1 MHSMQSKNISIFPK
15 IIGLVARSRSGK
27 DTVADYIIDV
37 CNSLHKLPHS
47 HSVVKRR
54 LAGPIKDA
62 LQILYGFDTHH
73 LETDLKDIKIE
84 EFNCSPRDAMVQL
97 TKTIMDLS
105 GNDFFTKRLYNSRS
119 PSEIT
124 IIPDIRYTHDI
135 DHVYKND
142 GITIKIVRYAK
153 DMVHYNNE
161 NIIDNIITDY
171 TIVNNGT
178 LEELYEQVDTILVS
192 LGLIEPK

>member
-1 MHSMQSKNISIFPK
+1 MGTSTPFPK

-27 DTVADYIIDV
+27 DTVADHIITM
-37 CNSLHKLPHS
+37 CNDSDHSRHSRHS
-47 HSVVKRR
+47 HPVVKRR

-62 LQILYGFDTHH
+62 LKILYGFDTHH

-84 EFNCSPRDAMVQL
+84 EFNCSPRNAMVQL

-105 GNDFFTKRLYNSRS
+105 GDDFFTKRLYNSRG

-142 GITIKIVRYAK
+142 GITIKIVRYTK
-153 DMVHYNNE
+153 EMIHYNNE
-161 NIIDNIITDY
+161 NNIDNISTDY

-192 LGLIEPK
+192 LSLIEPK